1 MVNDRLPHAK
11 FNLVKE
17 VHNKKVVVVLS
28 YADKHIGKC
37 ILINVSASPSLNRLG
52 WILAR
57 VGTMERSLRCF

>member
-17 VHNKKVVVVLS
+17 VHDKKVMVVLS
-28 YADKHIGKC
+28 YTDKYIGKC
-37 ILINVSASPSLNRLG
+37 VLINVSASPSLNRSG
-52 WILAR
+52 WVLAR